1 VTGCA
6 ASGAKRPIDA
16 NSTVNM
22 MTATLNAMKE
32 TNIEN
37 NVSGAADDTGESKA
51 SDWTEADADAGDA
64 RDTERDA
71 HWISRATEVCLA
83 AAAGDLEAR
92 ILHIDVGGEMGD
104 LLHAL
109 NHLLD
114 MTDAFVREAAASS
127 QYISQGKHFRRVLLA
142 GMKGVFRQASQS
154 INQANERMA
163 AESNELAKAKVRRA
177 ALAGEFQAT
186 RDVVDGLSK
195 ASGEIGNVVSVIS
208 TVAGQTNLLALN
220 AAIEAARVGELGKGF
235 AVVAGEVKS
244 LAQKTAGA
252 TSEIQKKVQSI
263 QSATTAAI
271 SAIDRIWMSFKEDIS
286 DAAKVDLG

>member
-1 VTGCA
+1 
-6 ASGAKRPIDA
+6 
-16 NSTVNM
+16 M
-22 MTATLNAMKE
+22 NAMNEADAEMEATGTTDDAGE
-32 TNIEN
+32 T
-37 NVSGAADDTGESKA
+37 T
-51 SDWTEADADAGDA
+51 SDWTDADAEAGNA
-64 RDTERDA
+64 QEAPRNA
-71 HWISRATEVCLA
+71 HWISRATEVCRA

-92 ILHIDVGGEMGD
+92 ILHIDVDGEMGD
-104 LLHAL
+104 LLHAI

-142 GMKGVFRQASQS
+142 GMKGVFRQASQC
-154 INQANERMA
+154 INQANDRMA
-163 AESNELAKAKVRRA
+163 EESKELAGAKVRRA
-177 ALAGEFQAT
+177 ALVGEFQST

-252 TSEIQKKVQSI
+252 TSEIQKKVRSI
-263 QSATTAAI
+263 QEATTAAVG
-271 SAIDRIWMSFKEDIS
+271 AIDRIWLSFKEDL
-286 DAAKVDLG
+286 AQGEKAGKA